1 MASFSTS
8 LTTAGWAPKSEPFVV
23 AERCHRRTHDGL
35 ARMLGGSAGNVLGD
49 VDCVR
54 LKIPCAQID
63 GEKRLK
69 KLGLPVIVEGAH

>member
-1 MASFSTS
+1 VSRLSSRNAAIGGH
-8 LTTAGWAPKSEPFVV
+8 TTALRV
-23 AERCHRRTHDGL
+23 
-35 ARMLGGSAGNVLGD
+35 GGSAGNVLGD